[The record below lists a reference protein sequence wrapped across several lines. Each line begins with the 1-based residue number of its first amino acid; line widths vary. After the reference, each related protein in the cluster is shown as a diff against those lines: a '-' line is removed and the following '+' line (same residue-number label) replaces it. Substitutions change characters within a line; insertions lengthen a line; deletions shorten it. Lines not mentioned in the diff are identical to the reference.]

1 MKELVVKSEYDP
13 ETGVSEMIKSNKY
26 GCFSAVAVVHAEDRP
41 YANKWDGLRFCEYK
55 IDTQVAHAKAVMLR
69 ERANGIKAAIQSIE
83 PPAEGEEDYTYEK
96 LVAQYQDARRRY
108 EAQYAKYKSM
118 RERYA
123 EYAETILQCRKEWR
137 ERIDKF
143 FQD

>member
-1 MKELVVKSEYDP
+1 MKEFDVKAEYDP
-13 ETGVSEMIKSNKY
+13 ETGVSTLIKMNKY
-26 GCFSAVAVVHAEDRP
+26 GTFRATAIVDDEDKL
-41 YANKWDGLRFCEYK
+41 YANQWDGLRFCEYK

-69 ERANGIKAAIQSIE
+69 ERMNGIKAAIQSIE

-96 LVAQYQDARRRY
+96 LLAQYRDARRRY
-108 EAQYAKYKSM
+108 KEQCAKYKSM
-118 RERYA
+118 KARYV
-123 EYAETILQCRKEWR
+123 EYTEAILHCRKEWR